1 MTGAREGERE
11 REKSL
16 LGCTNLTGYGEEG
29 CDRAPTPT
37 PTPLPSRRKA
47 PAIGDPLEQ
56 VPAFAFPSSIA
67 PSFPKEPAK
76 GFCSRRKGSD
86 LHIHSPPPRVGAFSS
101 SPSNHSDA
109 ICISLHVF
117 SCPRGIS
124 DFFSPSKSVVFFG
137 FGFGCSFGRFV

>member
-1 MTGAREGERE
+1 MAV
-11 REKSL
+11 
-16 LGCTNLTGYGEEG
+16 LTGYGEEG

-101 SPSNHSDA
+101 SSSNHSDA
-109 ICISLHVF
+109 ICISVHIFFFL
-117 SCPRGIS
+117 CPRGIS
-124 DFFSPSKSVVFFG
+124 DFFPSFKICRFFRFRIRLQFWEIRVSWCVVW
-137 FGFGCSFGRFV
+137 RVR